1 MRAMSSVQDTSVIII
16 MLRSEVVWF
25 PRFIRVCIQ
34 VLHWMN
40 PAETDY
46 EPMQRV
52 TRCENRREV
61 QTVLKAYNRP
71 HLDDL
76 VHTQEVRAKKIIA
89 LEHGHERQ
97 MVG

>member
-1 MRAMSSVQDTSVIII
+1 MSSVQDTIVII

-40 PAETDY
+40 PAEKDY
-46 EPMQRV
+46 EPMQCV
-52 TRCENRREV
+52 TQCESRREV